1 MKDEIISGTIG
12 TSLGIIGT
20 ATQINDLLKTISLI
34 LTIIGAIITYIIVP
48 LLAWYK
54 NAKKDGKITAEEI
67 KDGVELIENG
77 ANKVVDETK
86 KKEGK

>member
-20 ATQINDLLKTISLI
+20 ATQINDLLKTISLVI
-34 LTIIGAIITYIIVP
+34 TIIGAIITYIIVP

>member
-20 ATQINDLLKTISLI
+20 ATQINELLKTISLVI
-34 LTIIGAIITYIIVP
+34 TIIGAIITYIIVP

-77 ANKVVDETK
+77 TNKVVDETK